1 VSRLLYELKT
11 LVAMYPSVAIPVARM
26 RGHGEVVARDTEIV
40 IEGFPR
46 TGTSFAV
53 AAFRRSQG
61 RKVKI
66 AHHVHAPAQ
75 VMAAVRLRIPALVLI
90 RAPEESILSVVVRN
104 PSMDIGHAMKGF
116 QRFYRPLLR
125 IRNRFVGATFEE
137 VTSDFGEVVG
147 RVNERYGT
155 DFVPFQHTEASAASV
170 LAEIEEDYL
179 TRVPPGERFERIVP
193 RPSDRRRQLKEELR
207 DRYRDPALARRRQRI
222 GLLHEQFITG

>member
-1 VSRLLYELKT
+1 LSRLLYEIKT
-11 LVAMYPSVAIPVARM
+11 LVAMHPSVAIPVARM

-53 AAFRRSQG
+53 AAFRRSQ
-61 RKVKI
+61 RRPVKV

-90 RAPEESILSVVVRN
+90 RAPEDSILSVVLRN
-104 PSMDIGHAMKGF
+104 PRIDVGRAMTGY

-125 IRNRFVGATFEE
+125 MRNRFVGATFED
-137 VTSDFGEVVG
+137 VISHFGEVIG
-147 RVNERYGT
+147 RVNDHYGT
-155 DFVPFQHTEASAASV
+155 DFVPFHHTEESAASV

-179 TRVPPGERFERIVP
+179 TRVAPGERFERIVP
-193 RPSDRRRQLKEELR
+193 RPSDRRRELKEELR
-207 DRYRDPALARRRQRI
+207 DRYRDPALAGRRRRI
-222 GLLHEQFITG
+222 GLLYERFLSG

>member
-1 VSRLLYELKT
+1 VGRLQYELKT
-11 LVAMYPSVAIPVARM
+11 LVAMHPSVAIPVARI

-61 RKVKI
+61 RPVKV

-75 VMAAVRLRIPALVLI
+75 VMAAVRSGIPALVLI
-90 RAPEESILSVVVRN
+90 RAPEDAILSVVLRN
-104 PSMDIGHAMKGF
+104 PRIDIRQAMKGYR
-116 QRFYRPLLR
+116 RFYHPLLR
-125 IRNRFVGATFEE
+125 MRDRFVGATFEE
-137 VTSDFGEVVG
+137 VTSDFGEVVD
-147 RVNERYGT
+147 RVNEHYGT
-155 DFVPFQHTEASAASV
+155 EFVPFQHTEASAASV

-193 RPSDRRRQLKEELR
+193 RPSDRRRQLKEKLR
-207 DRYRDPALARRRQRI
+207 NRYKDPALRARRQRI
-222 GLLHEQFITG
+222 GLLYERFLTR